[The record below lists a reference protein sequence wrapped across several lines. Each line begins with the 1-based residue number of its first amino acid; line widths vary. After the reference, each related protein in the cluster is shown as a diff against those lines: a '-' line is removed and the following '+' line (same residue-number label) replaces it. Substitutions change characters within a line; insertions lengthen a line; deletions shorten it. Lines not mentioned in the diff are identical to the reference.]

1 MSSFFQNTQKLIEE
15 SAKIVQS
22 PSRGDI
28 LSSLKKPERVLEFKI
43 PVGGKKFQGWRV
55 QHSSV
60 LGPYK
65 GGIRFHPDSNL
76 DEVQALAALMTLKT
90 SLMEIPFGGGKGAVK
105 VDPKDLSKKELEELS
120 RGYVKAIFD
129 KIGPEKDIPA
139 PDVGTDSQI
148 MAWMM
153 DEYSK
158 IVGYNVPASFT
169 GKPVELG
176 GSKGREIATS
186 FGGFVVLREYLRG
199 AKDLALLS
207 GDLTVAVQG
216 FGNVG
221 GNIAKILKEA
231 GFKIVGVSDSKS
243 AIYDSEGIDVH
254 EIIKIQ
260 KEKGKSGAEKIS
272 LEEAVRQSSR
282 QASGGK
288 YKIISNK
295 ELLETEADILIPSA
309 LENQITAENAGRIKA
324 KVILEMANGPTTPE
338 AEKILTERGVEVLPD
353 ILANGGGVV
362 SSYFEW
368 AQNLQR
374 FYWEEEEVLGRLDKI
389 MTDAFRAVAR
399 TREECGISWRQA
411 AYVRAIKRVA
421 DAMKLRGL
429 VF

>member
-1 MSSFFQNTQKLIEE
+1 MSTFLENTQKLIEE
-15 SAKIVQS
+15 AA
-22 PSRGDI
+22 DI
-28 LSSLKKPERVLEFKI
+28 AMIDGGILTRLKKPERILEFEI
-43 PVGGKKFQGWRV
+43 TAGGNKFQAWRV

-90 SLMEIPFGGGKGAVK
+90 SLMGIPYGGGKGAVK
-105 VDPKDLSKKELEELS
+105 VNPKELSKKELEELS
-120 RGYVKAIFD
+120 RGYAKAIFD

-148 MAWMM
+148 MAWMT

-158 IVGYNVPASFT
+158 IAGYNVPGVFT
-169 GKPVELG
+169 GKPIELG

-186 FGGFVVLREYLRG
+186 FGGFVVLREYLRQ

-207 GDLTVAVQG
+207 GDLTVVVQG

-221 GNIAKILKEA
+221 GHIARILKEA

-243 AIYDSEGIDVH
+243 AIYCDEGIDVH

-260 KEKGKSGAEKIS
+260 KEKTAQGAAKIS
-272 LEEAVRQSSR
+272 LEEA
-282 QASGGK
+282 ASGR

-295 ELLETEADILIPSA
+295 ELLESDADILIPPA
-309 LENQITAENAGRIKA
+309 LENQITLENAKDIKA
-324 KVILEMANGPTTPE
+324 KVVLELANGPITAE
-338 AEKILTERGVEVLPD
+338 ADKILEKQGIQIIPD

-362 SSYFEW
+362 GSYFEW
-368 AQNLQR
+368 VQNLQR
-374 FYWEEEEVLGRLDKI
+374 LYWEEEEVLGRLDKI
-389 MTDAFRAVAR
+389 MADAFQAVAR
-399 TREECGISWRQA
+399 TKKEYGITWRQA
-411 AYVRAIKRVA
+411 AYVRAIKRVV
-421 DAMKLRGL
+421 DAMKLRGR
-429 VF
+429 VI

>member
-1 MSSFFQNTQKLIEE
+1 MKMSSFLENTQKLIEE
-15 SAKIVQS
+15 SAKTLS
-22 PSRGDI
+22 LSKGI
-28 LSSLKKPERVLEFKI
+28 LARLKKPERVLEFEI
-43 PVGGKKFQGWRV
+43 PVGNKKFPAWRV

-76 DEVQALAALMTLKT
+76 DEVQALASLMILKT
-90 SLMEIPFGGGKGAVK
+90 SLMGIPFGGGKGAIK
-105 VDPKDLSKKELEELS
+105 VDPKELSKKELEELS

-139 PDVGTDSQI
+139 PDVGTDAQI
-148 MAWMM
+148 MAWMT

-158 IVGYNVPASFT
+158 NAGYNVPASFT
-169 GKPVELG
+169 GKPIELG

-186 FGGFVVLREYLRG
+186 FGGFVVLREYLRN

-221 GNIAKILKEA
+221 GHIARILQEA
-231 GFKIVGVSDSKS
+231 RFKVVALSDSKG
-243 AIYDSEGIDVH
+243 AIYKPDGIDVFDVL
-254 EIIKIQ
+254 KTQ
-260 KEKGKSGAEKIS
+260 KEKGGVSQSRCSI
-272 LEEAVRQSSR
+272 EEA
-282 QASGGK
+282 AGGK
-288 YKIISNK
+288 CRVISNK
-295 ELLETEADILIPSA
+295 ELLELDADILIPSA
-309 LENQITAENAGRIKA
+309 LENQITADNARKIKA
-324 KVILEMANGPTTPE
+324 KVILEMANGPVTAE
-338 AEKILTERGVEVLPD
+338 ADEILAKKGVEVIPD

-362 SSYFEW
+362 GSYFEW

-411 AYVRAIKRVA
+411 AYVRAIKRVGEV
-421 DAMKLRGL
+421 MRLRGW
-429 VF
+429 V

>member
-76 DEVQALAALMTLKT
+76 DEVQALASLMILKT

-139 PDVGTDSQI
+139 PDVGTDSQV

-158 IVGYNVPASFT
+158 NAGYNVPASFT
-169 GKPVELG
+169 GKPIELG

-186 FGGFVVLREYLRG
+186 FGGFVVLREYLRN

-221 GNIAKILKEA
+221 GHIARILQEA
-231 GFKIVGVSDSKS
+231 RFKVVALSDSKG
-243 AIYDSEGIDVH
+243 AIYKPDGIDVFDVL
-254 EIIKIQ
+254 KTQ
-260 KEKGKSGAEKIS
+260 KEKGGVSQSRCSI
-272 LEEAVRQSSR
+272 EEA
-282 QASGGK
+282 AGGK
-288 YKIISNK
+288 CRVISNK
-295 ELLETEADILIPSA
+295 ELLE
-309 LENQITAENAGRIKA
+309 
-324 KVILEMANGPTTPE
+324 
-338 AEKILTERGVEVLPD
+338 
-353 ILANGGGVV
+353 
-362 SSYFEW
+362 
-368 AQNLQR
+368 
-374 FYWEEEEVLGRLDKI
+374 LD
-389 MTDAFRAVAR
+389 A
-399 TREECGISWRQA
+399 
-411 AYVRAIKRVA
+411 
-421 DAMKLRGL
+421 
-429 VF
+429 

>member
-1 MSSFFQNTQKLIEE
+1 MSTFLENTQKLIEE
-15 SAKIVQS
+15 AA
-22 PSRGDI
+22 DI
-28 LSSLKKPERVLEFKI
+28 AMIDGGILTRLKKPERILEFEI
-43 PVGGKKFQGWRV
+43 TAGGNKFQAWRV

-90 SLMEIPFGGGKGAVK
+90 SLMGIPYGGGKGAVK
-105 VDPKDLSKKELEELS
+105 VNPKELSKKELEELS
-120 RGYVKAIFD
+120 RGYAKAIFD

-148 MAWMM
+148 MAWMT

-158 IVGYNVPASFT
+158 IAGYNVPGVFT
-169 GKPVELG
+169 GKPIELG

-186 FGGFVVLREYLRG
+186 FGGFVVLREYLRQ

-207 GDLTVAVQG
+207 GDLTVVVQG

-221 GNIAKILKEA
+221 GHIARILKEA

-243 AIYDSEGIDVH
+243 AIYCDEGIDVH

-260 KEKGKSGAEKIS
+260 KEKTAQGAAKIS
-272 LEEAVRQSSR
+272 LEEA
-282 QASGGK
+282 ASGR

-295 ELLETEADILIPSA
+295 ELLESDADILIPSA
-309 LENQITAENAGRIKA
+309 LENQITLENAKDIKA
-324 KVILEMANGPTTPE
+324 KVVLELANGPITAE
-338 AEKILTERGVEVLPD
+338 ADKILEKQGIQIIPD

-362 SSYFEW
+362 GSYFEW

-374 FYWEEEEVLGRLDKI
+374 LYWEEEEVLGRLDKI
-389 MTDAFRAVAR
+389 MADAFQAVAR
-399 TREECGISWRQA
+399 TKKEYGITWRQA
-411 AYVRAIKRVA
+411 AYVRAIKRVV
-421 DAMKLRGL
+421 DAMKLRGR
-429 VF
+429 VI

>member
-1 MSSFFQNTQKLIEE
+1 MSTFLENTQKLIEE
-15 SAKIVQS
+15 AA
-22 PSRGDI
+22 DI
-28 LSSLKKPERVLEFKI
+28 AMIDGGILTRLKKPERILEFEI
-43 PVGGKKFQGWRV
+43 TAGGNKFQAWRV

-90 SLMEIPFGGGKGAVK
+90 SLMGIPYGGGKGAVK
-105 VDPKDLSKKELEELS
+105 VNPKELSKKELEELS
-120 RGYVKAIFD
+120 RGYAKAIFD

-148 MAWMM
+148 MAWMT

-186 FGGFVVLREYLRG
+186 FGGFVVLGVYLRQ

-207 GDLTVAVQG
+207 GDLTVVVQG

-221 GNIAKILKEA
+221 GHIARILKEA
-231 GFKIVGVSDSKS
+231 GFKIVGISDSKS
-243 AIYDSEGIDVH
+243 AIYCDEGIDVH

-260 KEKGKSGAEKIS
+260 KEKTAQGAAKIS
-272 LEEAVRQSSR
+272 LEEA
-282 QASGGK
+282 ASGR

-295 ELLETEADILIPSA
+295 ELLESDADILIPSA
-309 LENQITAENAGRIKA
+309 LENQITLENA
-324 KVILEMANGPTTPE
+324 
-338 AEKILTERGVEVLPD
+338 
-353 ILANGGGVV
+353 
-362 SSYFEW
+362 
-368 AQNLQR
+368 
-374 FYWEEEEVLGRLDKI
+374 
-389 MTDAFRAVAR
+389 
-399 TREECGISWRQA
+399 
-411 AYVRAIKRVA
+411 
-421 DAMKLRGL
+421 
-429 VF
+429 

>member
-1 MSSFFQNTQKLIEE
+1 MSTFLENTQKLIEE
-15 SAKIVQS
+15 AA
-22 PSRGDI
+22 DI
-28 LSSLKKPERVLEFKI
+28 AMIDGGILTRLKKPERILEFEI
-43 PVGGKKFQGWRV
+43 TAGGNKFQAWRV

-90 SLMEIPFGGGKGAVK
+90 SLMGIPYGGGKGAVK
-105 VDPKDLSKKELEELS
+105 VNPKELSKKELEELS
-120 RGYVKAIFD
+120 RGYAKAIFD

-148 MAWMM
+148 MAWMT

-158 IVGYNVPASFT
+158 IAGYNVPGVFT
-169 GKPVELG
+169 GKPIELG

-186 FGGFVVLREYLRG
+186 FGGFVVLREYLRQ

-207 GDLTVAVQG
+207 GDLTVVVQG

-221 GNIAKILKEA
+221 GHIARILKEA

-243 AIYDSEGIDVH
+243 AIYCDEGIDVH

-260 KEKGKSGAEKIS
+260 KEKTAQGAAKIS
-272 LEEAVRQSSR
+272 LEEA
-282 QASGGK
+282 ASGR

-295 ELLETEADILIPSA
+295 ELLESDADILIPSA
-309 LENQITAENAGRIKA
+309 LENQITLENAKDIKA
-324 KVILEMANGPTTPE
+324 KVVLELANGPITAE
-338 AEKILTERGVEVLPD
+338 ADKILEKQGIQIIPD

-362 SSYFEW
+362 GSYFEW

-374 FYWEEEEVLGRLDKI
+374 LYWEEEEVLGRLDKI
-389 MTDAFRAVAR
+389 MADVFQAVAR
-399 TREECGISWRQA
+399 TKKEYGITWRQA
-411 AYVRAIKRVA
+411 AYVRAIKRVV
-421 DAMKLRGL
+421 DAMKLRGR
-429 VF
+429 VI